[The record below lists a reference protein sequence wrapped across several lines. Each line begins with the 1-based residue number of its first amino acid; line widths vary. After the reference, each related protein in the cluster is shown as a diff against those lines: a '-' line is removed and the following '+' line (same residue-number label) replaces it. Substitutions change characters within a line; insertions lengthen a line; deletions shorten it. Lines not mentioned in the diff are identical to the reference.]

1 MGGYQRTPKRLF
13 CNWLMLYEEA
23 VEKPSCKGYDW
34 RRVCEETAGKG
45 EEGSER
51 EREEERGGET
61 GRGDE

>member
-34 RRVCEETAGKG
+34 RRVCEETAGKARK
-45 EEGSER
+45 EPR
-51 EREEERGGET
+51 ERGRERGGET

>member
-1 MGGYQRTPKRLF
+1 
-13 CNWLMLYEEA
+13 MLYEEA

-51 EREEERGGET
+51 KREEERGGET